1 MHHICHVTWDCMLCN
16 VKCIVTRSLN
26 LKWSLTCEIVQELPQ
41 QHSPLS
47 DCDWSTNSSICNSCS
62 SSDWNHPFISS
73 FAFSICKTS
82 FFLQNVTIFR
92 FLFVFYIFSRQVV
105 SNHFLS
111 LMIHWNLFSF
121 WSERWSFFP
130 SSSLDSFILEFDWSP
145 NHSLFYEDGF
155 EFKIWLSKTFNND
168 TYL

>member
-1 MHHICHVTWDCMLCN
+1 MHHICHVTWDCILCN

-47 DCDWSTNSSICNSCS
+47 DCDWSSNSSICNSCS

-73 FAFSICKTS
+73 FAFSICKTC

-92 FLFVFYIFSRQVV
+92 FLFVFYTFSRQVV
-105 SNHFLS
+105 SNIFERRTPLFVFNDSLKPFVILIRKMKFLS
-111 LMIHWNLFSF
+111 KFLPG
-121 WSERWSFFP
+121 FFY
-130 SSSLDSFILEFDWSP
+130 L
-145 NHSLFYEDGF
+145 G
-155 EFKIWLSKTFNND
+155 IWLIAQSLTVLWRRIWIQILTF
-168 TYL
+168 